1 MKTSNV
7 TENPYIAA
15 RREWNERYGEFVKA
29 ASTWRLIAIIAIA
42 TAFIGT
48 IGAVY
53 IGSQSKLIPYVIGV
67 DDLGRVTSAGIPDQK
82 GIDEKVLR
90 ATLADW
96 ITWHRSVVSDP
107 AVQEQFVLK
116 TYAYLTQ
123 ASAAKGSL
131 DEWYKSELNNPY
143 ERMKSGTVIVEV
155 QSVLLMSER
164 TYQLDWKE
172 TTRNKAGQVTGSQN
186 FRSLITIEALGID
199 PGLLLKNPLG
209 VYIQT
214 ISIQQV

>member
-7 TENPYIAA
+7 TENPYMAA

-29 ASTWRLIAIIAIA
+29 ASMWRLIAIIAIA

-48 IGAVY
+48 MGAVY

-67 DDLGRVTSAGIPDQK
+67 DELGRVTSAGIPDQK
-82 GIDEKVLR
+82 GLDEKVLR

-143 ERMKSGTVIVEV
+143 ERMKSGTVTVEV

-172 TTRNKAGQVTGSQN
+172 TTRNRAGQVTGSQN

-199 PGLLLKNPLG
+199 PSLLLKNPLG
-209 VYIQT
+209 LYIQT